1 MHSLLC
7 PCLVIWLRFLSP
19 QSLPSWLIDFLTI
32 FSPQYPWLCLSNMAW
47 TTYTVEHKNLL
58 LPVGIFHAIVSHR
71 GKEARLREGLLGV
84 SRAEQS
90 GDWEFSCSKRGP
102 SIDGQVDQAASCL
115 PALSPYGESIRDT
128 NDLQHACKST
138 SLNHRPLP
146 ASAPGPTHIHPPT
159 HTVYTPTNVGV

>member
-1 MHSLLC
+1 MTTQRQDFYSNMHSLLC

-84 SRAEQS
+84 SRAERWLRIQLLEARAFDRRPVRQPPACQNMVD
-90 GDWEFSCSKRGP
+90 GLRG
-102 SIDGQVDQAASCL
+102 
-115 PALSPYGESIRDT
+115 T
-128 NDLQHACKST
+128 KDLQYARKST
-138 SLNHRPLP
+138 TLNHWLP
-146 ASAPGPTHIHPPT
+146 QPHTHPFT
-159 HTVYTPTNVGV
+159 LRRMAEFTL

>member
-1 MHSLLC
+1 MLFHTEVKK
-7 PCLVIWLRFLSP
+7 PCLEGG
-19 QSLPSWLIDFLTI
+19 ID
-32 FSPQYPWLCLSNMAW
+32 
-47 TTYTVEHKNLL
+47 
-58 LPVGIFHAIVSHR
+58 R
-71 GKEARLREGLLGV
+71 GF
-84 SRAEQS
+84 AEQNS
-90 GDWEFSCSKRGP
+90 GGELSYSKRGP